1 MIRSSERRIFM
12 IDLLI
17 SIIGQVASGL
27 ILYFI
32 IKLINRDC

>member
-1 MIRSSERRIFM
+1 M

-17 SIIGQVASGL
+17 NIISQVIAGL

-32 IKLINRDC
+32 IKLINKDF